1 MTTQHYIVSRMSS
14 EAEFQSYL
22 SSLEQVLDTLKET
35 LITATKERYEAGAE
49 VMTQQSVVRH
59 ISSLL
64 AHVESAYLFEE
75 GSEKDI
81 STNVAHT
88 AYRAVLLAHAWSHRY
103 GVPIEKLFDD
113 NAIKP

>member
-1 MTTQHYIVSRMSS
+1 MSS
-14 EAEFQSYL
+14 EAEFNYYL
-22 SSLEQVLDTLKET
+22 SSLEEVLDTLKET
-35 LITATKERYEAGAE
+35 LIATTKERYKAGSE

-59 ISSLL
+59 INSLL

-75 GSEKDI
+75 GSEKDV
-81 STNVAHT
+81 STNVAHA

-103 GVPIEKLFDD
+103 GVPIDKLFDD